1 MTLRSLV
8 LVVLI
13 AGVSTFQIR
22 EASAITSCAVCAD
35 GAHPCSFKCFTD
47 IVTTCKGAGYACV
60 RVPALVETA
69 PSLDA
74 LALDSACPVAS
85 AEAPASELS
94 PMASWLDEGL
104 AFVHG
109 LAHGFAAV
117 PDGLLAALG
126 SPILAG

>member
-1 MTLRSLV
+1 MSVRSLV
-8 LVVLI
+8 LVVLL

-22 EASAITSCAVCAD
+22 EASAALPSCTLCAD
-35 GAHPCSFKCFTD
+35 GAHPCSLKCLTD
-47 IVTTCKGAGYACV
+47 IVTTCKLAGYACFAT
-60 RVPALVETA
+60 PHAA

-74 LALDSACPVAS
+74 LSLDSACPLAS
-85 AEAPASELS
+85 AEAPAREGS

-104 AFVHG
+104 AFVQG
-109 LAHGFAAV
+109 LAHGLAAV